1 MSEQDDPGPRCRA
14 VILMLNLRER
24 WGLTDEQINLYV
36 EQITDQVPAAI
47 LATSLEIVSSQF
59 HADHKLV
66 AALRNEQ
73 DPDHERAWEKVASD
87 ITRIIR
93 FNNLGKSPDRAVEF
107 TDIVQVAQ
115 VELARALGN
124 YHYKSSLRTWLQ
136 SVTIQRLRRYHR
148 DNSAAKRSAQL
159 EPLEEA
165 AELQV
170 EGESIEPQIMANE
183 LEAEIQRKLSAQ
195 HGERAARIFR
205 MRVIDDLSAQEIGE
219 RVNLHPSRVR
229 TILRLAFELLKN
241 DVDLRNWNSEEDAD
255 D

>member
-1 MSEQDDPGPRCRA
+1 MSEQDDLGPRCRA

-24 WGLTDEQINLYV
+24 WGLTDEEIDTYV
-36 EQITDQVPAAI
+36 EQITDQVPHAI
-47 LATSLEIVSSQF
+47 LATSLEIVASHF

-73 DPDHERAWEKVASD
+73 NPDHGAVWKKITSD

-93 FNNLGKSPDRAVEF
+93 FKNLDRSPDRAVEL
-107 TDIVQVAQ
+107 TDVIQVAQ
-115 VELARALGN
+115 VELARAIGN

-159 EPLEEA
+159 EPLEDATE
-165 AELQV
+165 QV
-170 EGESIEPQIMANE
+170 EGESIEPQIMASE

-195 HGERAARIFR
+195 QGERVARIFHMR
-205 MRVIDDLSAQEIGE
+205 MIDELSAQEVGE

-229 TILRLAFELLKN
+229 TLLRLALELLKN
-241 DVDLRNWNSEEDAD
+241 DADIRSWNSEEDAD